1 MSSCDVTDRFLLSCR
16 QLFKIQN
23 RPSPF
28 SRHRGVEDAADGAT
42 RRSAT
47 RCGKAGC
54 RNGAVKRKP
63 RRRRSITAPEE
74 EYVDRRSATRGR
86 YKHRKRRKQDVASVL
101 DSFPFDS
108 TKPTAA
114 DAPEG
119 SHGESN
125 DGVASESL
133 LEGESIELLFIK
145 IKIIQMI
152 GYYLI

>member
-1 MSSCDVTDRFLLSCR
+1 MSRIDSCFLVVSNLKSKIGLCLSR
-16 QLFKIQN
+16 ASKEA
-23 RPSPF
+23 RTP
-28 SRHRGVEDAADGAT
+28 RTE